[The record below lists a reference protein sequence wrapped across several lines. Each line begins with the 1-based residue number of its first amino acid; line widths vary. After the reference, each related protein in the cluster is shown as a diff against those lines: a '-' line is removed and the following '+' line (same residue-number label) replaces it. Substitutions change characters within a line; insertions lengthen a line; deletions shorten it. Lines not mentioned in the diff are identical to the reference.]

1 MNSLQGGGVFET
13 PADGLTFGVV
23 GSGKLGIAFITALLK
38 QKSLGWV
45 LCRTEDG
52 AMQIAERFDWN
63 VPAVADIE
71 HISDVTDVI
80 LIVVPDRYIASVA
93 NSLAEYFGER
103 VEGKTVVHCSG
114 ALGREALAACA
125 EKGAVTLAA
134 HPFQTFATGS
144 DVAFRGVVWGIE
156 CEDYSRDTA
165 EAIVRRFGGSPTFLS
180 AFTRN
185 FRGLYHAA
193 AVCASNFLTAVIES
207 AKETANVAGIDADE
221 FLLPIIT
228 TATENALQASENE
241 SAPLTGPIARGD
253 IETIERHIEQFAEV
267 APDIG
272 FEYALM
278 ARATAESARRRGLIS
293 TEQYSPMREL
303 LDEAI
308 AAFRPGE

>member
-13 PADGLTFGVV
+13 PGDGLTFGVV

-45 LCRTEDG
+45 LCRTEET
-52 AMQIAERFDWN
+52 AIQIAERFDWN

-71 HISDVTDVI
+71 HISDVPDVI
-80 LIVVPDRYIASVA
+80 LIVVPDKSIVLTA
-93 NSLAEYFGER
+93 NLLAEHWGEYLA
-103 VEGKTVVHCSG
+103 GKVVIHCSG
-114 ALGREALAACA
+114 ALGREVLEIC
-125 EKGAVTLAA
+125 EKQGAVTLAA

-144 DVAFRGVVWGIE
+144 DVAFRGIVWGVE
-156 CEDYSRDTA
+156 CSDDCRDIA
-165 EAIVRRFGGSPTFLS
+165 ENIIRRFGGSSVFLS
-180 AFTRN
+180 NFTRN

-193 AVCASNFLTAVIES
+193 AVCASNFIVAVVTS
-207 AKETANVAGIDADE
+207 AKDIATAAGIDAEE

-228 TATENALQASENE
+228 TATENALQAAENE
-241 SAPLTGPIARGD
+241 SVPLTGPIVRGD